1 MSGMRTNTN
10 NMTKPCFLPRR
21 CMVAAVSFLLAG
33 NLSPFGM
40 RLLDSLNVEPP
51 WSDVALSIVL
61 FVISGIIYCLICPKR
76 RKMI

>member
-1 MSGMRTNTN
+1 MLGMRTNTT
-10 NMTKPCFLPRR
+10 NMTKPCFGPQRW
-21 CMVAAVSFLLAG
+21 MVAVVSFLWAG

-51 WSDVALSIVL
+51 WSDVALLIVL
-61 FVISGIIYCLICPKR
+61 FAISGIIYCLICPKR

>member
-1 MSGMRTNTN
+1 MLGMRTNTN

-40 RLLDSLNVEPP
+40 RLLDYLNVEPP
-51 WSDVALSIVL
+51 WSDIALSIVL
-61 FVISGIIYCLICPKR
+61 CAITGISYCAINR
-76 RKMI
+76 IMFAE